1 MIGFLA
7 SFVEE
12 LRRAGLPVSL
22 VETIDA
28 MDALA
33 HVDLSDRDG
42 FRETLR
48 ATLVKNERHHGAFDV
63 AFDVFFASRVPV
75 GEVEPL
81 RLEAAG
87 GGGGEAGTGGGGG
100 GGDLDDAD
108 LTEAI
113 FAALTARNR
122 AALRSGV
129 RQAVERYAGMEPGR
143 PVGGSYYVYRT
154 LRRLDVDEL
163 ARRLAEMV
171 ASGSGAGGE
180 AEDAL
185 ASRLR
190 ADDAAALI
198 AELRRAVED
207 EVRGRLVAD
216 RGHEAVAE
224 TLRRDA
230 VEDLDM
236 LNASMA
242 EIQDIEHVIGPL
254 TRKLAAR
261 LARQRRQDHRGKL
274 DFRKTM
280 RASLATGGV
289 PADPKF
295 RRTRPHR
302 PEIVLL
308 CDISGSMATFARFTL
323 QFTYAMATQFSRL
336 RAFVFVDAVDD
347 VTDMLEPG
355 NDFAEIFVRIHTESR
370 AWRHG
375 HSDYGAVFDEIVDG
389 YVKEL
394 SPRTTVII
402 AGDARNNY
410 QEPRADSLAEIADA
424 VEAVYWLNP
433 EPRSYWDTGDSVI
446 SRYSAACH
454 DVFEVRNLR
463 HLESFVEHLVD
474 RRREPARPSERVSVP
489 SLREPGRQRLPS
501 TDLRRRPMRL
511 LTDEAADE

>member
-7 SFVEE
+7 SFAEE

-22 VETIDA
+22 VETIDS

-48 ATLVKNERHHGAFDV
+48 ATLVKNERHQAAFDV
-63 AFDVFFASRVPV
+63 AFDVFFASRVPL

-81 RLEAAG
+81 RLDAAG
-87 GGGGEAGTGGGGG
+87 GGGGEVGSGGGSG

-113 FAALTARNR
+113 LAALTARNR
-122 AALRSGV
+122 GALRSGV
-129 RQAVERYAGMEPGR
+129 RQAVERFAGMEPGR

-163 ARRLAEMV
+163 ARRLAEM
-171 ASGSGAGGE
+171 AAGGDGAG
-180 AEDAL
+180 EDAL
-185 ASRLR
+185 IARLR
-190 ADDAAALI
+190 ADDSAELI

-207 EVRGRLVAD
+207 EVRERLVAD

-242 EIQDIEHVIGPL
+242 EIQDIEHIIGPL

-261 LARQRRQDHRGKL
+261 LARRRRQDRRGKL

-355 NDFAEIFVRIHTESR
+355 LDFAEVFVRIHTESR

-375 HSDYGAVFDEIVDG
+375 HSDYGAVFGELVDG
-389 YVKEL
+389 YLREL

-410 QEPRADSLAEIADA
+410 QEPRADSLAEVADA
-424 VEAVYWLNP
+424 VEAVYWINP

-446 SRYSAACH
+446 TRYAAACH

-474 RRREPARPSERVSVP
+474 RRREPARPSGRASVP
-489 SLREPGRQRLPS
+489 GPRGSGRRMPS
-501 TDLRRRPMRL
+501 TGLR
-511 LTDEAADE
+511 